1 MAVAPSGLDAQD
13 DADAAIV
20 EIVEAGAGSLP
31 EIGIVHRLGDVRRV
45 DRKVDIVV
53 EGVADAA
60 LGWVI
65 VPMIDRSVRTSRKL
79 ALPSQRVAIDRVEAR
94 EADSVLDDP
103 ADAPLIVDRL
113 QVGRGEGADR
123 LAEEVGPVQDGA
135 PDERLIKSARRSAL
149 W

>member
-1 MAVAPSGLDAQD
+1 
-13 DADAAIV
+13 
-20 EIVEAGAGSLP
+20 
-31 EIGIVHRLGDVRRV
+31 
-45 DRKVDIVV
+45 
-53 EGVADAA
+53 
-60 LGWVI
+60 
-65 VPMIDRSVRTSRKL
+65 VRTSRKL
-79 ALPSQRVAIDRVEAR
+79 ALPSQRVAIDRAEAR

-123 LAEEVGPVQDGA
+123 LTEEVGPVQDGA